1 MMRYF
6 SWEELIE
13 IMLNIMYLLC
23 FYVLIFQIIARF
35 SFILFI

>member
-13 IMLNIMYLLC
+13 IMLNIYLLC
-23 FYVLIFQIIARF
+23 YVLIFQIIARF
-35 SFILFI
+35 TFILFI